1 MMSGDRKEKKQNI
14 KKKKNIRK
22 FLDKESSER

>member
-1 MMSGDRKEKKQNI
+1 MMSGDRKEKKQNR
-14 KKKKNIRK
+14 KKQKNIRK